1 MALKKEIELDNG
13 VIVNYHRIVSLNKIT
28 NIANLVEVASYVSQS
43 KREEEAEYQSVQ
55 RKNIKHEELT
65 NDERELLDKGI
76 NVFIQ
81 TEYISKDYSED
92 ETIKDV
98 YEYLKTLDKYRQA
111 EDI

>member
-28 NIANLVEVASYVSQS
+28 NIANLIEIASYVSQN
-43 KREEEAEYQSVQ
+43 KREEETEYQNVQ
-55 RKNIKHEELT
+55 KKNIKQEELT
-65 NDERELLDKGI
+65 DEEKELLDKGI

-92 ETIKDV
+92 ETIKDA
-98 YEYLKTLDKYRQA
+98 YEYLKTLDKYKKA

>member
-28 NIANLVEVASYVSQS
+28 NVGNIIEIASYVSKK
-43 KREEEAEYQSVQ
+43 KRDEEENYQNIQ
-55 RKNIKHEELT
+55 KKNIKNEELT
-65 NDERELLDKGI
+65 EEEKGILDKGI

-81 TEYISKDYSED
+81 TEYINKEYSEN
-92 ETIKDV
+92 ENIKEA
-98 YEYLKTLDKYRQA
+98 YEYLKTLNKFKNA

>member
-1 MALKKEIELDNG
+1 MALKKSIELDNG

-28 NIANLVEVASYVSQS
+28 NTSNIVEVASYVSQI
-43 KREEEAEYQSVQ
+43 KREEEAEYQNVQ
-55 RKNIKHEELT
+55 KKNIKHEELT
-65 NDERELLDKGI
+65 DDERELLDKGI

-92 ETIKDV
+92 ETIKDA
-98 YEYLKTLDKYRQA
+98 YEYLKTLDKYKQA